1 MDAFSVVEVKLE
13 EYIHFEIVARE
24 DSLILH
30 KYDNQNAQTT
40 YEIVLH
46 KENQSKYAFSVYRST
61 NFEEAQIYYIRLKD
75 KLPVFSRY
83 FPNFSLSQLS
93 EMCKHINQHPTQNL
107 AHICAF
113 FGYVDYFRQL
123 QVSPSYTSLDSIL
136 NHQDER
142 KKTPL
147 HVAIE
152 KERLNIV
159 QSILLLSPKLD
170 LLDEEENNM
179 VHAAALTNRDI
190 ISSVCN
196 SIQSRSVT
204 ALPNE
209 SSNLTVPDEAS
220 RAKEPVTLIKLLN
233 TKNRN
238 NFTPLYLAAKAD
250 KPDCV
255 KELLKYGADVNG
267 AAIDEQ
273 HPPRREDSFQD
284 LSDNKLISKLN
295 DRDMKNGGTPLHWC
309 KSAEVVE
316 MLVDM
321 DCNLNARNF
330 HGETALHLMITR
342 NNLPCV
348 LTMLSHGA
356 DVNAA
361 ISGKDGSS
369 PLHLAVKTND
379 ISMVQSIIVFGANV
393 DALNGS
399 GESARHLA
407 ATANVSPSKDIIL
420 YMLNAVCAKRCAGR
434 KANCNEGCSSEFT
447 FNGIPPENPSFLRNS
462 QLFDTLLIAP
472 IIKAAVGRATQLNNK
487 AKEAPPAG
495 QGGEEE
501 MPAASNGS
509 ETRKGK
515 LLSLDGGGIRGLIL
529 IQILCHLETLT
540 GRPVY
545 ELFDWIAGTS
555 TGGICA
561 LLLASGYSA
570 KECRQIYF
578 RLKDKIFVGYR
589 PYCSDTLERFLQR
602 YLGREKR
609 MHELT
614 TPKVMVTATVAD
626 RFPPDIKF
634 FRNYDGPNEL
644 LEMPYKHDSLPELKT
659 TEEYVWKVA
668 RASGAAPTY
677 FSQCDCFLDGG
688 LVSNNPTLDLL
699 TEVQN
704 INRVN
709 KVLQKDLEVMDIG
722 LVVSIGTGAIPI
734 RNLERINFSSLAS
747 LSGIS
752 SLASNLTTLIKVL
765 VEQASQA
772 DGQVVERAQAWCSMI
787 DVPYFRVNPPISED
801 IQLDESDNAKLVNMM
816 WETLAYIY
824 QHKEDLKDLQ
834 TLLTLPL

>member
-1 MDAFSVVEVKLE
+1 M
-13 EYIHFEIVARE
+13 
-24 DSLILH
+24 
-30 KYDNQNAQTT
+30 
-40 YEIVLH
+40 
-46 KENQSKYAFSVYRST
+46 
-61 NFEEAQIYYIRLKD
+61 
-75 KLPVFSRY
+75 
-83 FPNFSLSQLS
+83 
-93 EMCKHINQHPTQNL
+93 
-107 AHICAF
+107 
-113 FGYVDYFRQL
+113 
-123 QVSPSYTSLDSIL
+123 

-369 PLHLAVKTND
+369 PLHLAVKVLFPVIIIVLVGTVIGQCTLNTLTIDTFDFVFPQTND

-614 TPKVMVTATVAD
+614 TPK
-626 RFPPDIKF
+626 
-634 FRNYDGPNEL
+634 
-644 LEMPYKHDSLPELKT
+644 
-659 TEEYVWKVA
+659 
-668 RASGAAPTY
+668 
-677 FSQCDCFLDGG
+677 
-688 LVSNNPTLDLL
+688 
-699 TEVQN
+699 
-704 INRVN
+704 
-709 KVLQKDLEVMDIG
+709 
-722 LVVSIGTGAIPI
+722 
-734 RNLERINFSSLAS
+734 
-747 LSGIS
+747 
-752 SLASNLTTLIKVL
+752 
-765 VEQASQA
+765 
-772 DGQVVERAQAWCSMI
+772 
-787 DVPYFRVNPPISED
+787 
-801 IQLDESDNAKLVNMM
+801 
-816 WETLAYIY
+816 
-824 QHKEDLKDLQ
+824 
-834 TLLTLPL
+834 